1 MYLVPAGNQN
11 DSSGLQPYTVS
22 VLQFTIFIF
31 STIVRQDLHY
41 FSQDLLVS
49 H

>member
-22 VLQFTIFIF
+22 VLQFTIFTF
-31 STIVRQDLHY
+31 STIMYQDLHY
-41 FSQDLLVS
+41 FFQDLLIS